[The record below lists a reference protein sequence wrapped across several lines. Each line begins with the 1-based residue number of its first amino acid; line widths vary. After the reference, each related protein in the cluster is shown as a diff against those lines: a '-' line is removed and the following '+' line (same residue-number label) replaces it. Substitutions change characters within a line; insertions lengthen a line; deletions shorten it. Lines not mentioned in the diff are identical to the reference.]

1 MILSA
6 RSFRSILSAMSS
18 FLLSKKPVRAGAGA
32 FRGAALVYAQ
42 ADPAARHPGGG
53 LSEPLLLAG
62 DHRPYLVPA
71 HLAALCEL
79 VMARAQGR

>member
-1 MILSA
+1 M
-6 RSFRSILSAMSS
+6 
-18 FLLSKKPVRAGAGA
+18 
-32 FRGAALVYAQ
+32 VYAQ